1 MCLLAAVTPR
11 RRHKGRKCPSCN
23 RAGREHHT
31 KRRLPVQRACAASG
45 QDVSGSTRAADR
57 KRAPPAEQTAAGQAE
72 LRLGAVQLCASK
84 QVEVATARCH
94 GQDGQKV

>member
-1 MCLLAAVTPR
+1 M
-11 RRHKGRKCPSCN
+11 
-23 RAGREHHT
+23 
-31 KRRLPVQRACAASG
+31 QRACAASG

-84 QVEVATARCH
+84 QAEVAQPAVMDKTDRKSNGDLVEVHKAFWARFW
-94 GQDGQKV
+94 